1 MKRALAIRH
10 LVERAGQLEVAE
22 TTVRG
27 RIEWD
32 DNENGRLPCI
42 VIDGRRIDWADFGA
56 MLMAFE
62 GWQFRI
68 ELVDPGDE
76 A

>member
-1 MKRALAIRH
+1 M
-10 LVERAGQLEVAE
+10 
-22 TTVRG
+22 
-27 RIEWD
+27 
-32 DNENGRLPCI
+32 
-42 VIDGRRIDWADFGA
+42 FGA

-68 ELVDPGDE
+68 DLVDPSDE